1 MSLTV
6 LTTKLYAPPPRP
18 RAVKRSQL
26 LERLDAGADRRLT
39 LVSAPAGFG
48 KTTLVSDWAASRG
61 DSLAWVSLDE
71 ADSEPSRFL
80 TYVVSALRNLSDTL
94 GQGVLTALQAQQ
106 PPPLDQLMTALINDL
121 VRHGDPITL
130 VLDDYHRIDSKRVD
144 AALAFLLDHAP
155 GHLRLVIVTREDPP
169 LPLGRLRARGQLS
182 ELRAADLR
190 FNAVEAA
197 DFLNRTM
204 GLTLTDEDI
213 AALEGRTEG
222 WVAGLQLAAI
232 SIQDTADPA
241 QLIRAFSGSH
251 QYVLD
256 YLLEE
261 VLNRQDPGVQA
272 FLLRTSVLERFCF
285 ELCDA
290 CLGTTGADAR
300 TTLDSL
306 EQANLFLIPLDTE
319 RRWYRYHHLFAE
331 LLRQRLRQVET
342 PAAIADLHRRASFW
356 FSRQGSPMEAFQ
368 QAVAAGDIDLA
379 TVCIIGGNTLPLHM
393 RGEVWP
399 VLDWLS
405 SLPAEELNKR
415 PVLWVIY
422 ASALMMVG
430 QLTKIPPKLE
440 AAELALADAKPNGL
454 IRNLHG
460 HIAAIRA
467 FLAVSQHDVEAMRIQ
482 SRRALENLDPNNLP
496 PRLGAQLTLGH
507 AHTLSGNRVE
517 AMRIHVEAL
526 SASRDIGYRMTI
538 NLAMIGIGNLH
549 RMNNQLEASRETYE
563 RLLSEAGD
571 PPWPIFGEAHL
582 GLAWIHYQWN
592 DLPRA
597 EEHLRQALELV
608 EQYENQDRTVACDW
622 LGACLAMARHDSRGA
637 LARLVRTRQGAQNQG
652 FMFHVPDLI
661 AEECR
666 VRVLLN
672 DCDTAAEL
680 AEQSDSPKNR
690 ARVALARGDA
700 STALALLETPYQEAR
715 DNDWLDLQ
723 LAIRVLQALAYH
735 AGQQTSEALA
745 CLNEALQLAEPH
757 GFLRLFLDE
766 GPALERLLTE
776 YKSRGHGT
784 GYVDRILA
792 AFKAEA
798 VFTEPADQALK
809 DPLSQRE
816 LAVLRLIANGHSNQ
830 AVSEQLFLALSTVKG
845 YNQRIFD
852 KLGVKRRTEAVAR
865 ARELGLVT

>member
-18 RAVKRSQL
+18 RAVKRTRL
-26 LERLDAGADRRLT
+26 LERLNTGADRPLT

-48 KTTLVSDWAASRG
+48 KTTLVSDWAANRG
-61 DSLAWVSLDE
+61 DPVAWVSLDE

-80 TYVVSALRNLSDTL
+80 TYLVAALRTLSDDTL

-106 PPPLDQLMTALINDL
+106 QPPIDQLMAALVNDL
-121 VRHGDPITL
+121 VRHGEPVTL
-130 VLDDYHRIDSKRVD
+130 ILDDYHRLDSKRVD
-144 AALAFLLDHAP
+144 AALAFLLDHALDS
-155 GHLRLVIVTREDPP
+155 LRLVIVTREDPP

-190 FNAVEAA
+190 FNAEEAA

-204 GLTLTDEDI
+204 GLALTGEDI
-213 AALEGRTEG
+213 AALEDRTEG

-241 QLIRAFSGSH
+241 RLIRAFSGSH

-261 VLNRQDPGVQA
+261 VLNRQEPDVQS
-272 FLLRTSVLERFCF
+272 FLLRTSVLDRFCA

-290 CLGTTGADAR
+290 CLGTPGPASR
-300 TTLDSL
+300 TTLDTL

-319 RRWYRYHHLFAE
+319 RRWYRYHHLFAD
-331 LLRQRLRQVET
+331 LLRQRLRQVE
-342 PAAIADLHRRASFW
+342 PANAIANLHRRASHW
-356 FSRQGSPMEAFQ
+356 FARQGWPLEAFQ
-368 QAVAAGDIDLA
+368 QAVTAGDIDLA
-379 TVCIIGGNTLPLHM
+379 TVCIIGDTLPLHM

-399 VLDWLS
+399 VLDWVSGLA
-405 SLPAEELNKR
+405 PAELNKR

-430 QLTKIPPKLE
+430 RLVSIPPKLE
-440 AAELALADAKPNGL
+440 AAEAALAGAKENSV

-467 FLAVSQHDVEAMRIQ
+467 FLAVSRHDVDDMRDQ
-482 SRRALENLDPNNLP
+482 SRRALDYLDPDNLP
-496 PRLGAQLTLGH
+496 PRTGAQLTLGH

-517 AMRIHVEAL
+517 AMRAHAEAL
-526 SASRDIGYRMTI
+526 SVSRAIGHRIITI
-538 NLAMIGIGNLH
+538 LAMLGIGNLH
-549 RMNNQLEASRETYE
+549 RMNNQLAAARDTYE
-563 RLLSEAGD
+563 RLLDEAGD

-582 GLAWIHYQWN
+582 GLAWVHYQWN
-592 DLPRA
+592 DLA
-597 EEHLRQALELV
+597 KAGEHLRLAEELA
-608 EQYENQDRTVACDW
+608 EQFEHLDRTVACDW
-622 LGACLAMARHDSRGA
+622 LGACLAMAGHDAPGA
-637 LARLVRTRQGAQNQG
+637 LAKLVRTRQFARNQG
-652 FMFHVPDLI
+652 FLHHLPDLV

-666 VRVLLN
+666 VRVRLN
-672 DCDTAAEL
+672 DDAAAAEL
-680 AEQSDSPKNR
+680 AEQAGSPVDQ
-690 ARVALARGDA
+690 ARVALARGDEA
-700 STALALLETPYQEAR
+700 KALSLLEAPYREAR
-715 DNDWLDLQ
+715 ANHWVDRE
-723 LAIRVLQALAYH
+723 LAIRVLQALAHH
-735 AGQQTSEALA
+735 AAQQTSDAFA
-745 CLNEALQLAEPH
+745 CLKNALTMAEPD
-757 GFLRLFLDE
+757 GFVRLFLDE
-766 GPALERLLTE
+766 GPAVARLLAE
-776 YKSRGHGT
+776 YKSHGQGN

-792 AFKAEA
+792 AFKDEA
-798 VFTEPADQALK
+798 ASADTPQPLQ

-816 LAVLRLIANGHSNQ
+816 LAVLGLIADGHSNQ
-830 AVSEQLFLALSTVKG
+830 AISERLFLALSTVKG

-865 ARELGLVT
+865 ARDLGLLN